1 MDPVT
6 GGTSHACAA
15 GKSGPLPKPRCT
27 PKAAINAITARM
39 PSSNN
44 LGRDPDMESPS
55 ALMRH
60 HLAWLPALSKT
71 LDTLSCRS
79 AALDRNANDDV
90 AVGGTQPL
98 APSPGCL
105 QGSAP
110 HPSGDFS

>member
-1 MDPVT
+1 
-6 GGTSHACAA
+6 
-15 GKSGPLPKPRCT
+15 
-27 PKAAINAITARM
+27 
-39 PSSNN
+39 
-44 LGRDPDMESPS
+44 MESSS

-98 APSPGCL
+98 APSPECL